1 MSTIHNCFSNFWYC
15 FFVDPEEGYKP
26 PEFGRGLE
34 QSLEAVS
41 SPEPDDAEADASTTP
56 TPEEVKDQS
65 DSSNLDA
72 DLLLMDQNLELIYDW
87 KIFSV
92 CVVLCLL
99 WFTIS
104 FSSWWQVKLG
114 IELEETFLDTTTFY
128 HLW

>member
-1 MSTIHNCFSNFWYC
+1 MIL

-41 SPEPDDAEADASTTP
+41 SPEPDDAEADESTTP

-72 DLLLMDQNLELIYDW
+72 DLLLMDQNLELIYD
-87 KIFSV
+87 
-92 CVVLCLL
+92 
-99 WFTIS
+99 
-104 FSSWWQVKLG
+104 
-114 IELEETFLDTTTFY
+114 
-128 HLW
+128 

>member
-1 MSTIHNCFSNFWYC
+1 MIL

-41 SPEPDDAEADASTTP
+41 SPEPDDAETNNETNASTTP

-87 KIFSV
+87 KIFVFMSTFV
-92 CVVLCLL
+92 CCD
-99 WFTIS
+99 S
-104 FSSWWQVKLG
+104 PSHSHHG
-114 IELEETFLDTTTFY
+114 GSR
-128 HLW
+128 

>member
-41 SPEPDDAEADASTTP
+41 SPEPDDAEAETNNETNASTTP

-87 KIFSV
+87 KIFVFMSTFV
-92 CVVLCLL
+92 CCD
-99 WFTIS
+99 S
-104 FSSWWQVKLG
+104 PSHSHHG
-114 IELEETFLDTTTFY
+114 GSR
-128 HLW
+128 